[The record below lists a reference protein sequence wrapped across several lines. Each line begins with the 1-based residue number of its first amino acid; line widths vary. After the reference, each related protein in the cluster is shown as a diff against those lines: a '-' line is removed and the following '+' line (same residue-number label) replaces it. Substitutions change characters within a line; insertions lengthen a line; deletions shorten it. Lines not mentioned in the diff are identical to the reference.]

1 MRVTIHGPNLNDQSK
16 GTFRVHTAACRD
28 NKWERRCNGSY
39 DPWTL
44 DLASRLDVC
53 EAIYSDHMGE
63 HGDDSPY
70 SKPEAYLD
78 DFHFAP
84 CCDDLPTAIHD

>member
-16 GTFRVHTAACRD
+16 GSFRVHTAACRD
-28 NKWERRCNGSY
+28 NKWERRVNGSW
-39 DPWTL
+39 DPLTF
-44 DLASRLDVC
+44 DVASRLDAV
-53 EAIYSDHMGE
+53 EVIYCDVMDE
-63 HGDDSPY
+63 RDQTADD
-70 SKPEAYLD
+70 YLH